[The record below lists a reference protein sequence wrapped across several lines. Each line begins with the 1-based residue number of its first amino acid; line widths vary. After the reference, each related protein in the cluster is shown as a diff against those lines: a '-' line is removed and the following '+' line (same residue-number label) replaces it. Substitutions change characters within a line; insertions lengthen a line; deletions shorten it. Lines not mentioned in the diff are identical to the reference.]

1 MSQSLYM
8 IVAMLAAGLAAYL
21 VPLDTKP
28 QVDLCPRSFIA
39 QLERMSAQAE
49 RMRFVGLCMQS
60 NPPRK
65 LGSYLAAWL
74 TEHGCH
80 ITETLGALVVVLGAP
95 MAGLVGALLSFSLA
109 GALVLFCGYVMA
121 LPFCVKTLDQR
132 FEAQISHEMPL
143 VFRMLA
149 SSLGSGKTLAQ
160 SLEYVGLHEDGHIA
174 REFEHAALEL
184 RFGESSQS
192 ALNGLAQRL
201 DTVGVRLLVAT
212 LSISQR
218 TGSPLDA
225 MLSRCAHMVEQQ
237 EGLERTLS
245 VKTAQVRLSVKIVC
259 CMPLVMLTALSLI
272 SPDFQRGLLTP
283 TGITCVAIALAM
295 DALALVIIRRL
306 MKGVV

>member
-1 MSQSLYM
+1 MSQTLY
-8 IVAMLAAGLAAYL
+8 ILAAMLSAGLAVYL
-21 VPLDTKP
+21 LSLGAKP
-28 QVDLCPRSFIA
+28 QVDLHPKSIMS
-39 QLERMSAQAE
+39 QLERMSVQAE
-49 RMRFVGLCMQS
+49 RMRFVGWCMHS
-60 NPPRK
+60 EPLRK
-65 LGSYLAAWL
+65 LGVYFAAWL
-74 TEHGCH
+74 KEHGWH
-80 ITETLGALVVVLGAP
+80 ITPTLGAFLVVLGAP
-95 MAGLVGALLSFSLA
+95 LAGLLGAVLSFSFA
-109 GALVLFCGYVMA
+109 GAAVLLCAYVMA
-121 LPFCVKTLDQR
+121 LPFCAKTLDQR

-160 SLEYVGLHEDGHIA
+160 SLEYVGLHERGRIG

-184 RFGESSQS
+184 RFGESSQV

-225 MLSRCAHMVEQQ
+225 MLSRCAQMVEQQ

-259 CMPLVMLTALSLI
+259 CMPLVMLTGLSLI

-283 TGITCVAIALAM
+283 TGMGCVAIALAM
-295 DALALVIIRRL
+295 DGLALVIIRRL